1 MPFVNIVY
9 NTQKEGL
16 ISNIDG
22 KFDIKNTAKV
32 EFLQFSY
39 VGFKKKFIPKDS
51 ISQIADGIVYLQEK
65 EYGIDEIVV
74 HPGENPAHRI
84 IKKAVKNRKLNNPD
98 KLKSYS
104 YTAYHKMIFTF
115 EPIGA
120 AKKWDSTKTKR
131 KTHQTTANDSLMQT
145 KRDTTKI
152 TAAELLARQHLF
164 LMESVSEK
172 KFRFPTQHHEELIA
186 SRVSGFKEPSFVLL
200 ANQLQSFSFYGDM
213 ISLADSRYINPLSP
227 GSTKKYFFNIE
238 DTTYTAKG
246 DTVFSISFRPKKGKN
261 FEALKG
267 ILNINTYKYAIQ
279 SVVAKPVEPNG
290 VLGISIKQQYK
301 LLEDSIWFPAE
312 LNTKLIFYNMD
323 MRSMDSM
330 YRFVGIGKSYL
341 ENIKINEEIKRKEI
355 GKIDFDLDDKAFKQP
370 DNIWQKYRYD
380 TLSTKDKYT
389 YHLLDSIGQKHHA
402 DLKLKFYKSLFK
414 GYVPVSF
421 INIDVARLL
430 DFNVYEGFRPGIG
443 LQTNE
448 KLMQNIKLGGYIAYG
463 FTDDRLKY
471 GGKLSFILNAKQ
483 DLKASVYYK
492 KDLMESGGYEFLEKP
507 GLNATESYRYWFIQD
522 MTYMETYAFSF
533 QFRPFRKFKSLLR
546 INQTDMN
553 NTNGFYYAGIGAVAH
568 GKHYR
573 FFENS
578 LQIAYTPKET
588 LSYIDNELI
597 NSYGSAPAFYA
608 NISKGFEN
616 GFGAFDYWKVEAKL
630 LLSALTKNFGRTDL
644 TITSGKVFGQLP
656 YFKLYNGHGS
666 YYDFTVE
673 SSNSFNTMRMNEFLS
688 DRFLNVFWRQDFG
701 SLLFK
706 PKKIRPKLVFVTS
719 FGIGKLNNPET
730 QQGISFKTM
739 GKGYWESGL
748 LINNIIKS
756 ANIIGIGFGVFYRYG
771 AYAFDNTNDNF
782 AYKLSMTFDL

>member
-22 KFDIKNTAKV
+22 KFTIENNDKI

-39 VGFKKKFIPKDS
+39 VGFKSKFIPKDS
-51 ISQIADGIVYLQEK
+51 IHLIPNGIVYLQKK
-65 EYGIDEIVV
+65 EYNINEVVV

-84 IKKAVKNRKLNNPD
+84 IKKAVKNRNSNNPD

-115 EPIGA
+115 EFIGV
-120 AKKWDSTKTKR
+120 AKKKVQDTLNQAKRDSALAQIKKDSTKT
-131 KTHQTTANDSLMQT
+131 TLSG
-145 KRDTTKI
+145 
-152 TAAELLARQHLF
+152 LLAKQHF
-164 LMESVSEK
+164 FVMESVSKK
-172 KFRFPTQHHEELIA
+172 KFRFPAQHHEELIA
-186 SRVSGFKEPSFVLL
+186 SRVSGFKKPSFVLL
-200 ANQLQSFSFYGDM
+200 ANQLQSFSFYGNM
-213 ISLADSRYINPLSP
+213 ITLAESRYINPLSP

-238 DTTYTAKG
+238 DTTFTERG

-267 ILNINTYKYAIQ
+267 ILNINTHKYALQ
-279 SVVAKPVEPNG
+279 SVVAEPLEPNG

-301 LLEDSIWFPAE
+301 LLNDSLWFPTE

-323 MRSMDSM
+323 TKSMDSL

-341 ENIKINEEIKRKEI
+341 KDIKINEEINRKEI
-355 GKIDFDLDDKAFKQP
+355 GKIDFDLSDEAFKQP
-370 DNIWQKYRYD
+370 DSVWQKYRYD
-380 TLSTKDKYT
+380 TLTAKDLRT
-389 YHLLDSIGQKHHA
+389 YHLIDSIGQKHNI
-402 DLKLKFYKSLFK
+402 DLKLKTIKTVSR
-414 GYVPVSF
+414 GYIPVSF
-421 INIDVARLL
+421 LNIDIAHLL

-448 KLMQNIKLGGYIAYG
+448 KLIKKLNFGGYIAYG
-463 FTDDRLKY
+463 FNDDRLKY
-471 GGKLSFILNAKQ
+471 GGNINFTINAKQ
-483 DLKASVYYK
+483 DLKTGIYYK

-507 GLNATESYRYWFIQD
+507 GLNSTESYRYWFIRD
-522 MTYMETYAFSF
+522 MSYMEDYAFEF

-546 INQTDMN
+546 INKTSKH
-553 NTNGFYYAGIGAVAH
+553 NTNGFYYQTGSEPDVAGKDYH
-568 GKHYR
+568 
-573 FFENS
+573 FFETG
-578 LQIAYTPKET
+578 LQFAYTPKET

-597 NSYGSAPAFYA
+597 NSYGSAPALYA
-608 NISKGFEN
+608 NITKGFKN
-616 GFGAFDYWKVEAKL
+616 SFGNFDYWKLEAKL
-630 LLSALTKNFGRTDL
+630 LLSTLTKNFGRTD
-644 TITSGKVFGQLP
+644 ITTTGGKVFGELP
-656 YFKLYNGHGS
+656 YFNLYNGHGS

-673 SSNSFNTMRMNEFLS
+673 TSNSFNTMRMNEFLS
-688 DRFLNVFWRQDFG
+688 DRFVNVFWRQDFG

-706 PKKIRPKLVFVTS
+706 LKKFKPKLLLLTNY
-719 FGIGKLNNPET
+719 GIGSLNSPEK
-730 QQGISFKTM
+730 QQGIVFKTM
-739 GKGYWESGL
+739 EKGYWESGI

-771 AYAFDNTNDNF
+771 AYALPKTKDNF